1 VTYTVQTQGENGKT
15 VSVTRRFS
23 DFEWFHANLSAE
35 FFDVLIPPIPEK
47 QIINRLA
54 SSFVEYRRQELE
66 RFLTRVLLHPKLSQS
81 QFRKIFCT
89 ANEAEMVQQRN
100 VKFERKSTPI
110 EEGESQVTAFFGWA
124 VKKIGTATG
133 QQEPTKEIDPNF
145 DELKAYVDG
154 LNEQLVILEEKA
166 VANIA
171 KKKELDN
178 TLVEFALSAESLSNS
193 ESTQDP
199 LLSQFWKKLAES
211 LKKMSA
217 LNSQL
222 ASNETNKFADVLKDY
237 IRLTEAG
244 KTLLANRFELLVKL
258 QTAQAKNAASVT
270 ALQDELKSISESTQK
285 ELGAFKE
292 VKTDEIRKS
301 LREIVRINM
310 EHQQQVV
317 HLWKQLLSDL
327 EEHNTI

>member
-1 VTYTVQTQGENGKT
+1 MQCSLPN
-15 VSVTRRFS
+15 
-23 DFEWFHANLSAE
+23 

-66 RFLTRVLLHPKLSQS
+66 RFLTRVLTHPRLSRS
-81 QFRKIFCT
+81 QFRKAFCT
-89 ANEAEMVQQRN
+89 ANEAEMVAHRA
-100 VKFERKSTPI
+100 VKFERKSPII
-110 EEGESQVTAFFGWA
+110 EEESQVTAFFGWA

-133 QQEPTKEIDPNF
+133 QQEPTKEVDPNF
-145 DELKAYVDG
+145 EELKVYVDG
-154 LNEQLVILEEKA
+154 LNEQLILLEEKA

-178 TLVEFALSAESLSNS
+178 TLIEFSVSAENISKS
-193 ESTQDP
+193 EAAQDP
-199 LLSQFWKKLAES
+199 LLSEFWRKLAES
-211 LKKMSA
+211 LKKMA
-217 LNSQL
+217 TLNAQL

-244 KTLLANRFELLVKL
+244 KNLLSNRFELLGKL

-270 ALQDELKSISESTQK
+270 ALQDELKSISESAQK
-285 ELGAFKE
+285 ELTAFKE
-292 VKTDEIRKS
+292 LKTDEIRKS

-327 EEHNTI
+327 EEHSNI